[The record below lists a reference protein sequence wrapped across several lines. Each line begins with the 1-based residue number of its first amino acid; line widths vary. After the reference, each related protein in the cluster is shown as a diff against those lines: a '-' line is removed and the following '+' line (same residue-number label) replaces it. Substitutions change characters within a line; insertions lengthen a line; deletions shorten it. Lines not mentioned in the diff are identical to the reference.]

1 MPRRVVIASGNRHKI
16 DEIAAMLAG
25 PHPELEVV
33 GVKALGAPPEIA
45 ETEDTFHGNAALKAV
60 GIASWLREQ
69 GASGDDLVLA
79 DDSGICIDAFDGRPG
94 VYSARYAGPDA
105 TDEDNN
111 AKMVAELGARGLD
124 RSAAH
129 YACVLALARVDGS
142 ALPVPAADLVMAC
155 GGALCVEG
163 RCEGVVRTVRRG
175 QGGFGY
181 DPHFWV
187 DDDARTFAELTREAK
202 AARSHRGEA
211 LRRLLTV
218 MDPLLDTPP
227 AVQ

>member
-1 MPRRVVIASGNRHKI
+1 
-16 DEIAAMLAG
+16 MLAG
-25 PHPELEVV
+25 PRPDLEVV
-33 GVKALGAPPEIA
+33 GVKDLGSPPEIA

-60 GIASWLREQ
+60 GIAEWLRGQ
-69 GASGDDLVLA
+69 GAPGDDLVLS

-111 AKMVAELGARGLD
+111 ARMVAELGSLGLE

-129 YACVLALARVDGS
+129 YACVLALARVDGAALSVPEAALIS
-142 ALPVPAADLVMAC
+142 AH

-163 RCEGVVRTVRRG
+163 RCEGFVRTARRG
-175 QGGFGY
+175 EGGFGY

-202 AARSHRGEA
+202 AARSHRGAA

-218 MDPLLDTPP
+218 IDPLLDTPP